1 MEFKGII
8 LLALLLFAACQIV
21 VATDEDANRTVTAV
35 YSSTSSNYKDTSDPG
50 VEGGNGEN
58 DIPQQTEGPTST
70 DALRHE
76 DTTDAST
83 PIPKLEE
90 FGETE
95 NTSPTEVSLQ
105 STAVLPWSSIDRRED
120 GLLTEF
126 QKDPLDVLD
135 FTELPTTTESTLKGD
150 SATSLATDAST
161 TPTTDIT
168 STGTVGNHEIPTEA
182 PWGFLNLSAL
192 YSEEG
197 PRDVEARCKI
207 IPDITPCAQT
217 NHSVR
222 WYFDSIEQRCL
233 STTDCISNENNFS
246 NEEECRTA
254 CHHKAP
260 IMACLDPP
268 EAGFAQCHFSPT
280 AKPTSAARKLV
291 FFDKVLEQCRWFMFL
306 GCGGSDNQFA
316 SVQQCQEAC
325 TVPSVIQRIQE
336 SAVDLC
342 RLPPTVPSRT
352 PSAACVDIGQR
363 VSRWYFDKATG
374 RCQEFGY
381 DHCSGTANNFLTKS
395 DCEKFCGGSPL
406 TNDALCQ
413 LPPKAGDCRDERTMW
428 FHNATGCHEFVYTG
442 CGGNENRFSS
452 RMSCLQTCRQGELEE
467 AELRDP
473 WNQSENNTWP
483 TENGVEADNTFTTH
497 PPMVYNLTGFVPKS
511 VDIEP
516 CRTEPL
522 SGSCLPIEC
531 QNTTGYGC
539 TPKRLVRWHFN
550 QRTSDC
556 ESFLYSGCGGS
567 VNTYDSAQICIES
580 CKRRIMKPERD
591 RRCDN
596 DPKRTGCYT
605 LPLPSTEGAKTPH
618 RVLFFFSVASGTCKA
633 FYLKADDRNC
643 NASAYFTDGQE
654 CMHSCHKSSPSEQD
668 LPNRCFARKLSG
680 PTKCSVEHH
689 NQSRWSY
696 LPELQQCVLFSECQT
711 QDSVLS
717 SWGNN
722 FKTKSLCEATC
733 LAKSLKEVCSLP
745 KDPGPCVGT
754 HIRYFYDPVERKCRL
769 FIYGGCL
776 GNGNRFTTKA
786 ECEDACGSLKMRYL
800 EEGAKLTTTTEPR
813 TKPPEDSNTPPVP
826 VEVFEQMRRITSM
839 YSERYPWDF
848 CLQPHDYGS
857 CPARHRSND
866 KEGSAL
872 SLKRYYYDHERR
884 TCNPY
889 FYTGCGALGNHFE
902 TRSHCE
908 RVCAQR
914 LKSPGGA
921 ACQGDHIRECPG
933 SGYKAWRYKS
943 SMNTCLQVELCSSQL
958 SLLAF
963 RLESASSL
971 NLAAHFGLPSGVFSS
986 SFACYSQCLPRPP
999 NGTDVQNICHMNPI
1013 TTVPY
1018 GCRAMVERWY
1028 FDLKDRVCR
1037 SYVTC
1042 PAYGNNFPDEE
1053 TCISACKPSH
1063 IMDVCR
1069 LPLDHGGCS
1078 NFQTRWYYNTEKRA
1092 CERFDYGGCFGNAN
1106 RFLSKRECDHACA
1119 DQDVCRLP
1127 VTGIASAH
1135 VQAVERYFFNA
1146 TSKECQKFRFA
1157 GRLARGNN
1165 FESEAACHQV
1175 CLATLNLHPVSVKI
1189 NKMSTSLELI
1199 ASQLQKAEETPVLQ
1213 FGRNF
1218 TTIVINKGPCLSSPH
1233 LTDIIRNVTLENC
1246 SPKDV
1251 IQEIAFVYNAGTNRC
1266 SATVI
1271 PVCLEYL
1278 EEPYHLRIGTQQLVF
1293 ESRARC
1299 ENACFAGGKL

>member
-21 VATDEDANRTVTAV
+21 VATDEEASGTVTAL

-50 VEGGNGEN
+50 AEGGDGET
-58 DIPQQTEGPTST
+58 DIPQQTEGLTST
-70 DALRHE
+70 DALGYE
-76 DTTDAST
+76 DATDAS
-83 PIPKLEE
+83 PPVPKLED
-90 FGETE
+90 FVETE

-105 STAVLPWSSIDRRED
+105 STAVVPWSSVDRRED

-150 SATSLATDAST
+150 SATSLATDASATPT
-161 TPTTDIT
+161 TPATDIT
-168 STGTVGNHEIPTEA
+168 STGTVGNHEIPTEV
-182 PWGFLNLSAL
+182 PWGFSNLSAL

-207 IPDITPCAQT
+207 IPDIAPCAQT
-217 NHSVR
+217 NHNVR

-246 NEEECRTA
+246 SEEECRTA

-260 IMACLDPP
+260 IKACLDPP

-325 TVPSVIQRIQE
+325 MAPSVIQRIQE
-336 SAVDLC
+336 SAGDLC

-363 VSRWYFDKATG
+363 VSRWYFDEATG

-406 TNDALCQ
+406 TNDAICQ
-413 LPPKAGDCRDERTMW
+413 LPPKAGDCRDERPMW

-473 WNQSENNTWP
+473 WNQPENNTWP
-483 TENGVEADNTFTTH
+483 TENGVEAGNVSVSPETTTVTITTETTTTTTAPPKTTSTPTLETFTTH

-605 LPLPSTEGAKTPH
+605 LPLPSTDAAKTQH

-696 LPELQQCVLFSECQT
+696 LPELQQCVLFSECHT
-711 QDSVLS
+711 QDSILS

-733 LAKSLKEVCSLP
+733 LAKSLK
-745 KDPGPCVGT
+745 
-754 HIRYFYDPVERKCRL
+754 
-769 FIYGGCL
+769 
-776 GNGNRFTTKA
+776 
-786 ECEDACGSLKMRYL
+786 
-800 EEGAKLTTTTEPR
+800 
-813 TKPPEDSNTPPVP
+813 
-826 VEVFEQMRRITSM
+826 
-839 YSERYPWDF
+839 
-848 CLQPHDYGS
+848 
-857 CPARHRSND
+857 
-866 KEGSAL
+866 
-872 SLKRYYYDHERR
+872 
-884 TCNPY
+884 
-889 FYTGCGALGNHFE
+889 
-902 TRSHCE
+902 
-908 RVCAQR
+908 
-914 LKSPGGA
+914 GGA

-958 SLLAF
+958 SLLSF

-1018 GCRAMVERWY
+1018 GCRAMLERWY

-1127 VTGIASAH
+1127 VTGIASAD

-1278 EEPYHLRIGTQQLVF
+1278 EEPYHLRIGSQQLVF